1 MFGLDGLIF
10 VQVKPLVWGQDIP
23 PPSDLIVCG
32 DLLYTP
38 KALPALMQTII
49 ASACTEG
56 AIVVFGFQVR
66 EPDAEAAFFDELQQN
81 GFLVQV
87 RQVDIAG
94 VPDMQI
100 TTATRL

>member
-1 MFGLDGLIF
+1 M
-10 VQVKPLVWGQDIP
+10 QPLAWGKDIP
-23 PPSDLIVCG
+23 PHSDLVVCG

-38 KALPALMQTII
+38 KALPALMQTIV
-49 ASACTEG
+49 ASARTEG

-66 EPDAEAAFFDELQQN
+66 EPEAEEAFFDELQQN
-81 GFLVQV
+81 GFSVQV
-87 RQVDIAG
+87 QQVDIAG